1 MSPAE
6 EAREILTALGVE
18 SGGTMESRSPIDGSI
33 IGKVAEA
40 SRVHTGICPR
50 FEVAPMP
57 KGRAAELM
65 NLGQIPVWAR

>member
-1 MSPAE
+1 
-6 EAREILTALGVE
+6 
-18 SGGTMESRSPIDGSI
+18 MEDLRQENFHMQVWVDGPS

-40 SRVHTGICPR
+40 GRVHTGICPR

>member
-1 MSPAE
+1 MQ
-6 EAREILTALGVE
+6 VWV
-18 SGGTMESRSPIDGSI
+18 DGPS

-40 SRVHTGICPR
+40 GRVHTGICPR